1 LRCTAARRGHLLLIL
16 VGAFLVTTASALVPA
31 VANRDED
38 DAADPLASG
47 TQSNNVEPGHQIRGS
62 FVWRVE
68 ATGDV
73 DRVSFYVDG
82 DDQEVYDRERP
93 FEWTLDTE
101 GFADGT
107 HVLRNNVTYADGDT
121 IRLEDTVTFA
131 NARPA
136 PPPAPA
142 AEPPP
147 PPPSASA
154 APPPS
159 SSDPAAN
166 CLGEP
171 ADHPVVSYPE
181 RRVFYEAQGWWAERR
196 PNGTVPRLGDAEYLH
211 VGSCFPEG
219 AGPGRYRIDARVM
232 GHMLPVDSEI
242 TTTRLDEDGGAGTV
256 ASLEWNRSIAPDEVD
271 TGPLWRRATVSV
283 DGGELRYLTKVVRPD
298 GDEIHASTGWQVGV
312 LSRDSV
318 YERHARGWYTCHEY
332 SNPWVMRGLPFP
344 YDGVP
349 AGQAFSFP
357 VRYADGAGGPSEVTR
372 GETRLDPDLHAGDN
386 GVLLDSWSGATPASR
401 ARSRSRPSS

>member
-1 LRCTAARRGHLLLIL
+1 VRRRHFLLIL
-16 VGAFLVTTASALVPA
+16 VGAVLVTAASALVPA
-31 VANRDED
+31 VGNRDEE
-38 DAADPLASG
+38 DAAEPLASG
-47 TQSNNVEPGHQIRGS
+47 QSNNIEPGHEIRRS
-62 FVWRVE
+62 FLWRVE

-93 FEWTLDTE
+93 FEWTLDTA
-101 GFADGT
+101 GFGEGT

-121 IRLEDTVTFA
+121 IRLEDTVIFA
-131 NARPA
+131 NARRA
-136 PPPAPA
+136 PPPPPS

-159 SSDPAAN
+159 SSDPAVN
-166 CLGEP
+166 CLGAP

-196 PNGTVPRLGDAEYLH
+196 PNGAVPRLGDAEHVH

-219 AGPGRYRIDARVM
+219 AGPGRYRIVRVM
-232 GHMLPVDSEI
+232 GHMLPADSEI
-242 TTTRLDEDGGAGTV
+242 TTTRPDEDGGAGMV
-256 ASLEWNRSIAPDEVD
+256 ATFEWNRSIRPDEVD

-372 GETRLDPDLHAGDN
+372 GETRLDPDLMPATTA
-386 GVLLDSWSGATPASR
+386 SYSTRGAATTPASR